1 MAKHKHIPFVVL
13 GAHDKPNKGMIA
25 YKMPNSDMYNLTFVE
40 LANNG
45 EYDFGDKIK
54 TTDIKG
60 AYQSIIF
67 ANVRSVD
74 TVIRELQ
81 KIKALMVNDNLPE
94 QVKNAVQDLMA
105 FKVRV
110 KNGK

>member
-25 YKMPNSDMYNLTFVE
+25 YKMPNTDMYNLTFVE

-74 TVIRELQ
+74 TVIKELQ
-81 KIKALMVNDNLPE
+81 KIKALMIKDNLPGQDKE
-94 QVKNAVQDLMA
+94 AVQDLMS
-105 FKVRV
+105 FKERY
-110 KNGK
+110 KDGK

>member
-54 TTDIKG
+54 PTDIKG

-105 FKVRV
+105 FKERY
-110 KNGK
+110 KEE